1 MTAPSTCWAGTL
13 YGVFEEALPLSA
25 WTVREMMPSAGGLAN
40 HAHAGIVTVA
50 GDLWIYSYGDSL
62 GQSLRDVHL
71 GPLAIPSG
79 SGTPMDRALLGNDKV
94 LMVT

>member
-1 MTAPSTCWAGTL
+1 M
-13 YGVFEEALPLSA
+13 FEEALPLSA
-25 WTVREMMPSAGGLAN
+25 WTVREMPSLLSRRGVLQIMRMPGLSRSQP
-40 HAHAGIVTVA
+40 
-50 GDLWIYSYGDSL
+50 GDLWMYSYGDSL